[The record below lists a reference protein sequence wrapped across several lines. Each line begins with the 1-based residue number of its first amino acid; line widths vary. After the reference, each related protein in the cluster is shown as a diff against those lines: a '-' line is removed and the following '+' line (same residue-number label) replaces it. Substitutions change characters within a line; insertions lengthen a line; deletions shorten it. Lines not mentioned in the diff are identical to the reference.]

1 MAMISSLLW
10 SSREPGHGS
19 KVGTAKTTRQVQDQ
33 VKAAKAKV
41 DKVAKVA
48 TETIAALNAVMMIT
62 NAGTH
67 AGTKLKVA
75 KVAKVA
81 TESIALNAP
90 MMRMTLAGETAGS
103 KVKMAIMVTKKVA
116 MKVAMK

>member
-41 DKVAKVA
+41 AKVA

-62 NAGTH
+62 NAGMH
-67 AGTKLKVA
+67 AGTKLKVV

>member
-19 KVGTAKTTRQVQDQ
+19 KVGTAKTTNQVQDQ
-33 VKAAKAKV
+33 VKAAK
-41 DKVAKVA
+41 
-48 TETIAALNAVMMIT
+48 
-62 NAGTH
+62 
-67 AGTKLKVA
+67 A